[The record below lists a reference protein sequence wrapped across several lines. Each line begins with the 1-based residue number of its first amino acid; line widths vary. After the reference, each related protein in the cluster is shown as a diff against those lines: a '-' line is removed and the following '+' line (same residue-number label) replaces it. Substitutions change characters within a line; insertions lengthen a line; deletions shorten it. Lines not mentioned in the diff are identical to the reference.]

1 LLWRK
6 IPVFLAR
13 TLTESSIS
21 LPAIAA
27 YSEPKHKVNF
37 MIIRQKDM
45 DTSFMDFSYF
55 AIMFMVALI
64 AGFINVVSGG
74 GGFLSIGALL
84 ISGLP
89 PANALATN
97 KIQALGSSLTSGI
110 YFLRRGHINVQ
121 QHKFVFLAAFVGSAL
136 GTTLIQFIEPELLK
150 KLLPVLI
157 IAVALYFIF
166 APNLTEPKK
175 KQQVSLF
182 LFSLIGGGC
191 VGFYDGFLGAGAG
204 SFYTLCYILL
214 WGYSI
219 DKAQIHSNFINLAS
233 NIASIL
239 FFIFGGKM
247 IWSLGLVMFAG
258 QALGARLGATVVL
271 TRGKKVIRPMIV
283 IVSICISGKMLL
295 DMY

>member
-1 LLWRK
+1 MAK

-21 LPAIAA
+21 LTTIAA
-27 YSEPKHKVNF
+27 YSESKHKVNF
-37 MIIRQKDM
+37 MIIRQKEM

-110 YFLRRGHINVQ
+110 YFLRHGHINVQ
-121 QHKFVFLAAFVGSAL
+121 EHKYVFIAAFVGSAL
-136 GTTLIQFIEPELLK
+136 GTTLIQFIEPELLR

-166 APNLTEPKK
+166 APQSHRAEKEAAGVT
-175 KQQVSLF
+175 VSLF
-182 LFSLIGGGC
+182 SDWGEGVSVFMTDFSVLAL
-191 VGFYDGFLGAGAG
+191 VP
-204 SFYTLCYILL
+204 
-214 WGYSI
+214 
-219 DKAQIHSNFINLAS
+219 FI
-233 NIASIL
+233 
-239 FFIFGGKM
+239 
-247 IWSLGLVMFAG
+247 
-258 QALGARLGATVVL
+258 
-271 TRGKKVIRPMIV
+271 P
-283 IVSICISGKMLL
+283 
-295 DMY
+295 